1 MLIYP
6 IYKIMKNLLILFF
19 AAFLF
24 LISCS
29 KDDNVVPVP
38 CFNDSYT
45 GTYTGNIT
53 INNVTSAATLKL
65 TKKACYEATMESAA
79 DIGDKNINSITP
91 NGQNGYM
98 GKLVIDGSAISM
110 NLIGNTITIIANTK
124 YSFVGNK

>member
-1 MLIYP
+1 
-6 IYKIMKNLLILFF
+6 MKNLLALFF

-29 KDDNVVPVP
+29 KKDDAVPVP

-53 INNVTSAATLKL
+53 INSVTSAATLKL
-65 TKKACYEATMESAA
+65 TKKGCYEATMESAA

-91 NGQNGYM
+91 NGQNGYN
-98 GKLVIDGSAISM
+98 GKLVVDGSAISM
-110 NLIGNTITIIANTK
+110 SLSGNTVTIIANTK
-124 YSFVGNK
+124 YTFVGTK

>member
-1 MLIYP
+1 
-6 IYKIMKNLLILFF
+6 MKNLLSLLFI
-19 AAFLF
+19 AFLL

-29 KDDNVVPVP
+29 KKDDVVPVP
-38 CFNDSYT
+38 CFDDSYT

-53 INNVTSAATLKL
+53 INSVSSQATLKL

-91 NGQNGYM
+91 NGQNGYN

-110 NLIGNTITIIANTK
+110 SLSGNTITIIANTK
-124 YSFVGNK
+124 YSFVGTK